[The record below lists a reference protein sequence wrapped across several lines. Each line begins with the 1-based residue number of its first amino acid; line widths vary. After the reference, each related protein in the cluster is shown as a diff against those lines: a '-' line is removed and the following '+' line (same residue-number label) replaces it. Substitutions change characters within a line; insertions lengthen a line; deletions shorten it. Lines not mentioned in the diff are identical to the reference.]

1 MIGDL
6 IGCWLIEIVC
16 KYLFAD
22 LAPKPIVTR
31 GRERRE
37 ARRAAEVKQQQETAR
52 IEKEKR
58 DAEQIRELEK
68 QLAQGESRKTR

>member
-37 ARRAAEVKQQQETAR
+37 ARRAAELKLQQDTAR
-52 IEKEKR
+52 MEKER
-58 DAEQIRELEK
+58 LEAEQIKELEK
-68 QLAQGESRKTR
+68 QQLESRKNR